1 VARTLAQKLGA
12 SMGQQF
18 IVENK
23 PGASGNIGTEQV
35 VYAAHDGYTLAILPD
50 SNLTVNPSLFPSM
63 KFVPQRDLMP
73 VVILATNTI
82 ALVCNPS
89 VPAKNLSELLAYAKG
104 LPGALSFGSP
114 GSGSSHHLAGE
125 RLQQQSGVNTVHVPY
140 KGGSAAVLDVVG
152 NQIPCAFVAL
162 GIAAPHV
169 KAGKLSLIGVTQSAR
184 STEFPDAPTIGETIE
199 GFEVTSWIGL
209 FAPAGTPNDVVDT
222 LNAQARMA
230 LGDPATAKTL
240 AAQSLDV
247 MLSSPAE

>member
-1 VARTLAQKLGA
+1 
-12 SMGQQF
+12 
-18 IVENK
+18 
-23 PGASGNIGTEQV
+23 
-35 VYAAHDGYTLAILPD
+35 
-50 SNLTVNPSLFPSM
+50 
-63 KFVPQRDLMP
+63 
-73 VVILATNTI
+73 
-82 ALVCNPS
+82 
-89 VPAKNLSELLAYAKG
+89 
-104 LPGALSFGSP
+104 
-114 GSGSSHHLAGE
+114 
-125 RLQQQSGVNTVHVPY
+125 
-140 KGGSAAVLDVVG
+140 VLDVVG